1 MNGGETAHACTHC
14 GRELDAAW
22 KFCVWCG
29 ARVIPEER
37 AEAMRAAAAAA
48 AGDAGGRHH
57 AHDEPIERHV
67 NPAAIFALVLGI
79 LLSPLAVIFGHLAL
93 SQTARTGDRG
103 RMPALIGTVLGYS
116 ALVLV
121 VIVVIAWVQLR
132 ALL

>member
-37 AEAMRAAAAAA
+37 AEALRAAAPA
-48 AGDAGGRHH
+48 AGTASRGDGVGA
-57 AHDEPIERHV
+57 DESVERHV

-93 SQTARTGDRG
+93 SQISRTGDRG
-103 RMPALIGTVLGYS
+103 RMPALVGTVLGYS
-116 ALVLV
+116 ALVLI